1 MFNGLGGFAPLYD
14 PSSFLHEMFS
24 RVAVFGTYA
33 ETGSRPQSELRF
45 TANNCVVTSID
56 IRSVEPV
63 DQKTRDSL
71 QQSVTLAIEITTQSQ
86 VSA

>member
-1 MFNGLGGFAPLYD
+1 
-14 PSSFLHEMFS
+14 MFS
-24 RVAVFGTYA
+24 RVAVFGTDA

-86 VSA
+86 VRFFGHFEKPQASHSKTQEFAK

>member
-1 MFNGLGGFAPLYD
+1 MFYGLGGFAPLYD
-14 PSSFLHEMFS
+14 PSSLHEIFS
-24 RVAVFGTYA
+24 RVAVFGTDA